1 MEYFIEQALSYTECL
16 NKIRMKYGDKVT
28 ILSHKTVRI
37 GGFLGLFTKEGVEL
51 TGFSSN
57 PYGKGLSDLNI
68 SGTPPPSTDPPL
80 PKPAPEANPVIHNTV
95 KKPANFEE
103 EKKKVLAVA
112 TQQEPPAH
120 DPTLQQVLSE
130 VRNLKER
137 IDATTIK
144 NDEHSTLKRIKDTLI
159 LNDFSLSYRQI
170 ILDRV
175 KKEFSLDALNN
186 YDMVQDKVLE
196 WIGQSIALYQE
207 EEFQKRPRIL
217 VLVGPTGVGKT
228 TTIAKLAAIYGIGNS
243 MRRPVAV
250 RMITIDA
257 FRIGAKAQLEAYS
270 KIMGLPVSYVEDYDD
285 LKKTIAVYS
294 EEADMLLIDTI
305 GKSPRD
311 SAQLGEMKQLL
322 DACGPSAE
330 VHLTMAASTKSSDIK
345 EILRQFEP
353 FAYRS
358 VVITKLDE
366 TVHIGNIISALFEQ
380 RKSISYITD
389 GQKVP
394 NNIQS
399 ATVVRFLINLEGFHV
414 NRTRIE
420 NMFPHN
426 EANQIQWK

>member
-57 PYGKGLSDLNI
+57 PYSKTLNTLN
-68 SGTPPPSTDPPL
+68 SADTPPPATDL
-80 PKPAPEANPVIHNTV
+80 PKPAPEANPVIATR
-95 KKPANFEE
+95 KPTNFEE

-112 TQQEPPAH
+112 TQQPPPAAH

-137 IDATTIK
+137 IDASAVK
-144 NDEHSTLKRIKDTLI
+144 NDEHATLKRIKDTLV
-159 LNDFSLSYRQI
+159 LNDFSLSYRNL
-170 ILDRV
+170 ILDRI
-175 KKEFSLDALNN
+175 KKEFSLEALNS
-186 YDMVQDKVLE
+186 YDTVQDKVLE
-196 WIGQSIALYQE
+196 WIGQSITLYQE

-243 MRRPVAV
+243 VRRPVAV

-366 TVHIGNIISALFEQ
+366 TIHIGNIISALFEQ

-420 NMFPHN
+420 NLFPHD
-426 EANQIQWK
+426 EAKQIQWK